1 MSLFQQ
7 TWTTIC
13 EKLIAHKQPNR
24 NTTGPR
30 GIVLFHLIHVKW
42 RAVNESQSE
51 HSEVPEVLVCVWWY
65 RRELTRAQLHESQ
78 LEMRSSLTSGIFCVG
93 SNLPAGHKTHTSQR
107 DHRRQQVLQRTDDP
121 LRYLKQEYF
130 GRRSQE
136 TKSCSYRPCL
146 LLLSFFSK
154 IQSRPFFADLP
165 FMFLNRHL
173 QRDTKWPSSL
183 FKIHLTVCVKLHP
196 ELKLWFWISCID
208 LDVTVK
214 GRKSCLMGLWVR
226 RHNNLCLISVGLLAS
241 SKQVWQNLH

>member
-1 MSLFQQ
+1 MNHHLWETNCTQ
-7 TWTTIC
+7 TTKQEYNWPSRHCTLSSHPC
-13 EKLIAHKQPNR
+13 EMKSCKWIPVRTL
-24 NTTGPR
+24 R
-30 GIVLFHLIHVKW
+30 GS
-42 RAVNESQSE
+42 RGAC
-51 HSEVPEVLVCVWWY
+51 VCVWWY

-107 DHRRQQVLQRTDDP
+107 DHRRQRVLQRTDDP
-121 LRYLKQEYF
+121 LCYLKQEYF
-130 GRRSQE
+130 SGRSQE

-173 QRDTKWPSSL
+173 QRDKKWPSSL

-226 RHNNLCLISVGLLAS
+226 RHDNLCLISVGLLAS